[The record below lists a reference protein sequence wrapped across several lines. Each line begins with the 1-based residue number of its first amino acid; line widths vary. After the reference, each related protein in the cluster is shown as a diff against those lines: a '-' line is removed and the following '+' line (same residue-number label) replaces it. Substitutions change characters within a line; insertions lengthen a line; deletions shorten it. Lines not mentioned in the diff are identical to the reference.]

1 MGCLVGMYLRTT
13 SRTNADGSVVRYLA
27 LAHNEKVNGQ
37 ARAKVLL
44 NLGRE
49 DRLDHDGLRRLVSS
63 LTRYLG
69 DPDPYADPDADP
81 VAGLRL
87 TSSRSL
93 GGVHLLDGLWHQ
105 LGIDKALRELL
116 GARRFTTDMERVLFA
131 LVANRALDPASK
143 RAAADWA
150 VHDVAIDGL
159 TELSDDQAYRAMDL
173 LVEAD
178 VTAQVQEAVF
188 FAVANLLNLDVD
200 VILFD
205 TTSTYFEADPDI
217 DDDGLPGFRRY
228 GHSKDHR
235 PDLPQIII
243 GLAVTKEGIPVRVWC
258 WPGNTADVSVL
269 PQVRDGMRDW
279 NLGRVITVV
288 DRGFSSHANL
298 DYLRKGGG
306 QWIAGIKMRDKSPD
320 AARALSTPGR
330 FTDVNDHLRVKE
342 VQMPDTPG
350 VRWVVCHNT
359 AEAAK
364 DATVREQAVAHLA
377 AELARV
383 AAARARAQAG
393 LKKATSVK
401 ARQRLEAELAGHT
414 RAECALRDHI
424 TLGRWLR
431 QTSTGRLVLD
441 KAAIAA
447 EAKLDGKYLLS
458 TSDQHLTP
466 AEIALGYKNLL
477 VAERGFRDLKSGL
490 LLRPV
495 FHRLEPR
502 IRAHVLIC
510 WLALL
515 LTRVAEEATGHTW
528 SSINTE
534 LSRIAAVTLTG
545 PAGTVVQSTELT
557 DKQRAILAAC
567 NVAPPARITG
577 LNPL

>member
-1 MGCLVGMYLRTT
+1 MYLRTT
-13 SRTNADGSVVRYLA
+13 SRTNADGSVVRYVA

-44 NLGRE
+44 NLGRK

-93 GGVHLLDGLWHQ
+93 GGVHLLDGLWRQ
-105 LGIDKALRELL
+105 LGIDGALRDLL
-116 GARRFTTDMERVLFA
+116 GARKFTTDVERVLFA

-159 TELSDDQAYRAMDL
+159 GDLSDDQAYRAMDL

-178 VTAQVQEAVF
+178 ATAQVQEAVF

-205 TTSTYFEADPDI
+205 TTSTYFEAEPDI
-217 DDDGLPGFRRY
+217 DADGTAGFRRY

-258 WPGNTADVSVL
+258 WPGNTADVTVL
-269 PQVRDGMRDW
+269 PEVRDGMRDW

-306 QWIAGIKMRDKSPD
+306 QWIAGIKMRDKSAD
-320 AARALSTPGR
+320 AAKALSTPGR
-330 FTDVNDHLRVKE
+330 FTEVNDHLRVKE
-342 VQMPDTPG
+342 VTMDTSTPG

-359 AEAAK
+359 AEATK
-364 DATVREQAVAHLA
+364 DAATRESAITHLT
-377 AELARV
+377 AELDRIAE
-383 AAARARAQAG
+383 ARARAQQA
-393 LKKATSVK
+393 LKKATSDTK
-401 ARQRLEAELAGHT
+401 KKRLEAELAGHT
-414 RAECALRDHI
+414 RTECGLRDHV

-441 KAAIAA
+441 KTAIAA

-458 TSDQHLTP
+458 TSDQHLSP
-466 AEIALGYKNLL
+466 AEVALGYKNLL
-477 VAERGFRDLKSGL
+477 NAERGFRDLKSGL

-528 SSINTE
+528 NSISTE

-545 PAGTVVQSTELT
+545 PAGTVVQTTELT
-557 DKQRAILAAC
+557 DKQRALLTAC
-567 NVAPPARITG
+567 TVPPPARIAG

>member
-1 MGCLVGMYLRTT
+1 MYLRSTA
-13 SRTNADGSVVRYLA
+13 RANKDGSKVRYLA
-27 LAHNEKVNGQ
+27 LAHNEKVDGVSQ
-37 ARAKVLL
+37 AKILL

-49 DRLDHDGLRRLVSS
+49 DQLDPEGLRRLVSS
-63 LTRYLG
+63 LSRYLG

-81 VAGLRL
+81 VAGLTV

-93 GGVHLLDGLWHQ
+93 GGVHLLDGLWRQ
-105 LGIDKALRELL
+105 LGIDRALRELL
-116 GARRFTTDMERVLFA
+116 GERHFTTDVERVLFA

-150 VHDVAIDGL
+150 VADVAIDGL
-159 TELSDDQAYRAMDL
+159 EAMSDDQAYRAMDL

-178 VTAQVQEAVF
+178 ATAGVQEAVF

-205 TTSTYFEADPDI
+205 TTSTYFEADPDVAE
-217 DDDGLPGFRRY
+217 DGTPGFRRW

-258 WPGNTADVSVL
+258 WPGNASDTTVL
-269 PQVRDGMRDW
+269 PEVRDGMRDW

-288 DRGFSSHANL
+288 DRGFSSNANL

-306 QWIAGIKMRDKSPD
+306 QWIAGMKMRDKSAD
-320 AARALSTPGR
+320 AAKVLSRPGR
-330 FTDVNDHLRVKE
+330 YTDVDDHLRVKE
-342 VQMPDTPG
+342 VSMETATPG
-350 VRWVVCHNT
+350 VRWVVCHNK
-359 AEAAK
+359 AEATK
-364 DATVREQAVAHLA
+364 DAKTRQDGIDFLTG
-377 AELARV
+377 ELERI
-383 AAARARAQAG
+383 AAARAKTSTA
-393 LKKATSVK
+393 LKAATSQK
-401 ARQRLEAELAGHT
+401 AKTRLEAELAGHT
-414 RAECALRDHI
+414 RAECALRDHV

-431 QTSTGRLVLD
+431 QTTTGRLVID
-441 KAAIAA
+441 KAAVAA

-458 TSDQHLTP
+458 TSDAHLSP
-466 AEIALGYKNLL
+466 AEIAVGYKNLL
-477 VAERGFRDLKSGL
+477 KAERGFRDLKTGL

-502 IRAHVLIC
+502 IRGHVLIC

-515 LTRVAEEATGHTW
+515 LTRVAEEHTGDTW
-528 SSINTE
+528 ASISTHM
-534 LSRIAAVTLTG
+534 SRLAAVTLAGT
-545 PAGTVVQSTELT
+545 AGTVVQSTEPT
-557 DKQRAILAAC
+557 DKQRALLAAC
-567 NVAPPARITG
+567 KLEPPARITT